1 MGSTD
6 HRRTGLPC
14 EVPST
19 SYWQQPSDGIADL
32 RSSSDL
38 PNHADVVIIGSGI
51 SGSSIA
57 FNLLTSKPNLK
68 VVMLEARQAASGAS
82 GRNGGHTKTA
92 TYRGFLENVQAVGEE
107 EAIKISKLEYDC
119 MAAVHA
125 FIKEK
130 GIDCDAK
137 RCDTVDIFYDQ
148 HHIDEARKSVA
159 LMEKL
164 IGNSHPTS
172 RHTFY
177 DPEETKQKFY
187 AEGSLGSIK
196 YEAGSLSAYRLT
208 IGVLKLALGLGL
220 NLQTTTPATDIS
232 KGTNSG
238 SKPIWTVTTPR
249 GQITTST
256 LVLATNGYTANLLPQ
271 LEDVIVPF
279 RGIVTAQ
286 RPGKSLPH
294 AGNLPTTYSFV
305 YKEGY
310 EYMVT
315 RPAIKS
321 LPSDDTGQQNGN
333 SEHESSSEQDA
344 DYDIVIGGGL
354 TKTPDQG
361 SSEFYTTDD
370 TYQSIPTTIA
380 SYLNDCTASFYGTS
394 WGSDYDTG
402 RIRKL
407 WSGIM
412 GYSADDHPFV
422 GPYPGEEGL
431 WLDASFQG
439 HGMVLCWLCAKAFT
453 SMLLGEDDAKLD
465 SWFPKSFRITP
476 ERLKKRF
483 SGRIVGRELGEAE
496 SVNGQSGIIN

>member
-1 MGSTD
+1 MASTD
-6 HRRTGLPC
+6 KQRTGLPH
-14 EVPST
+14 ETPST
-19 SYWQQPSDGIADL
+19 AYWQQPPDKIADL
-32 RSSSDL
+32 RSTSDL
-38 PNHADVVIIGSGI
+38 PEHADMVIVGSGI

-57 FNLLTSKPNLK
+57 YNVLTSKPSLK

-92 TYRGFLENVQAVGEE
+92 TYRSFLENVQAVGEE

-130 GIDCDAK
+130 GIDCDGK
-137 RCDTVDIFYDQ
+137 RCDTVDVFYDQ
-148 HHIDEARKSVA
+148 HHLDQARKSVA

-164 IGNSHPTS
+164 IGDSHPTS
-172 RHTFY
+172 KHTFY
-177 DPEETKQKFY
+177 NPEETNEKFY
-187 AEGSLGSIK
+187 AEGSLGCIK

-208 IGVLKLALGLGL
+208 IGVLKLALDLGL
-220 NLQTTTPATDIS
+220 NLQTNTPATAIS
-232 KGTNSG
+232 KTESSG
-238 SKPIWTVTTPR
+238 SKTVWTVTTPR
-249 GQITTST
+249 GETTTST
-256 LVLATNGYTANLLPQ
+256 LILATNGYTAHLLPELQ
-271 LEDVIVPF
+271 DVIVPF
-279 RGIVTAQ
+279 RGVVTAQ

-310 EYMVT
+310 EYMIT

-321 LPSDDTGQQNGN
+321 LPSNTEAQTNGH
-333 SEHESSSEQDA
+333 HEFKSVDA
-344 DYDIVIGGGL
+344 EYDIVIGGGL

-370 TYQSIPTTIA
+370 NYQSIPASIE
-380 SYLNDCTASFYGTS
+380 SYLNDCTASFYGSS
-394 WGSDYDTG
+394 WGSDYDAG

-422 GPYPGEEGL
+422 GPYPDEEGL

-439 HGMVLCWLCAKAFT
+439 HGMVLCWLCAKAIT
-453 SMLLGEDDAKLD
+453 SMLLGEDGEQLD
-465 SWFPKSFRITP
+465 SWFPKSFRVNS

-496 SVNGQSGIIN
+496 SVNGQSGIVI